1 MRIPA
6 ASTALL
12 IFLSS
17 NLANLGNLVFNMLF
31 GRWMSPTDFALLATC
46 LTVLLGGMGLL
57 EALRMAASH
66 QMADAAPDRRAAQE
80 AALARLSRRA
90 LLPGLILSILGAAA
104 WLALQGR
111 DAAPWVLLFMALP
124 VAMPLSILRG
134 LALGRMQAVPVVVS
148 AQAEMLFRLLGAV
161 LAWQAGLGMGGVV
174 LALALSIGAAWLV
187 LDRAVVMPA
196 MRRPAPANLPANLPV
211 GRLVVAS
218 LPFAALQAAQLG
230 ALDADVLLA
239 WLVLPAD
246 QTGLVAALC
255 LFQRVQ
261 FYACFGLASVLL
273 PAVALARAQGAPLG
287 PAIRPVILLSGAV
300 AATCLLAA
308 TVFPSWVLNALVG
321 PQYAAAATGLGMA
334 SGAAALFTFGYMAA
348 TLMLAQGD
356 WRGLAILTAGAACQG
371 LAIIALPHA
380 TLEGFLITKLVA
392 QGATALGLAMVL
404 LLPARSQRP
413 QPASAG
419 IRR

>member
-31 GRWMSPTDFALLATC
+31 GRWMNPTDFALLAAC

-134 LALGRMQAVPVVVS
+134 LALGRMQAVPIVVS
-148 AQAEMLFRLLGAV
+148 GQAEMLFRLLGAV

-187 LDRAVVMPA
+187 LDRTVVMPA
-196 MRRPAPANLPANLPV
+196 MRRHAPANLSI

-218 LPFAALQAAQLG
+218 LPFVALQAAQLG

-273 PAVALARAQGAPLG
+273 PAVALARAQGAALG
-287 PAIRPVILLSGAV
+287 PAIQPIILLSGAV

-308 TVFPSWVLNALVG
+308 TVFPTWVLNALVG

-334 SGAAALFTFGYMAA
+334 SAAAALFTFGYMAA

-356 WRGLAILTAGAACQG
+356 WRGLAVLTAGAACQG

-392 QGATALGLAMVL
+392 QGVTALGLVVML
-404 LLPARSQRP
+404 LLPGRSQHP
-413 QPASAG
+413 QPTATG
-419 IRR
+419 IQP

>member
-1 MRIPA
+1 MRIPG

-31 GRWMSPTDFALLATC
+31 GRWMTPTDFALLATC

-104 WLALQGR
+104 WMVLQGR

-161 LAWQAGLGMGGVV
+161 LAWQAGLGIGGVV

-187 LDRAVVMPA
+187 LDRTVVMPA
-196 MRRPAPANLPANLPV
+196 MRRPAPANLPV

-218 LPFAALQAAQLG
+218 LPFAALQAAQFG

-273 PAVALARAQGAPLG
+273 PAVALAQAQGTPLG
-287 PAIRPVILLSGAV
+287 PAIRPVILLCGAV

-308 TVFPSWVLNALVG
+308 TVFPTWVLNVLVG
-321 PQYAAAATGLGMA
+321 PQYAGAATGLGIA

-348 TLMLAQGD
+348 TFMLAQGD

-371 LAIIALPHA
+371 LAIIALPYA
-380 TLEGFLITKLVA
+380 TLEGFLITKLAA

-404 LLPARSQRP
+404 LLPARSQHP
-413 QPASAG
+413 QPASIG
-419 IRR
+419 IKP

>member
-1 MRIPA
+1 MLIPA

-31 GRWMSPTDFALLATC
+31 GRWMSPTDFALLAAC
-46 LTVLLGGMGLL
+46 LTVLLGAMGLL

-148 AQAEMLFRLLGAV
+148 GQAEMLFRLLGAV

-187 LDRAVVMPA
+187 LDRTVVMPA
-196 MRRPAPANLPANLPV
+196 MRRHAPANLPV

-218 LPFAALQAAQLG
+218 LPFVALQAAQLG

-246 QTGLVAALC
+246 QTGLIAALC

-261 FYACFGLASVLL
+261 FYACFALASVLL

-287 PAIRPVILLSGAV
+287 PAIQPIILLSGAV

-308 TVFPSWVLNALVG
+308 TIFPTWVLNALVG

-356 WRGLAILTAGAACQG
+356 WRGLAVLTAGAACQG

-392 QGATALGLAMVL
+392 QGVTALGLAVML
-404 LLPARSQRP
+404 LLPGRSQRP
-413 QPASAG
+413 QPTATG
-419 IRR
+419 IQP